1 MLLFFNYNFFSFL
14 SSLACY
20 YLALCFAVLIWY
32 INIINYD
39 DNNDTNHTNHTNHTI
54 KSVTVTNVK
63 MDKAIR
69 YYNVQFSENMVTGDY
84 SSETKAGK
92 TIEIS
97 GSSYKVEY

>member
-1 MLLFFNYNFFSFL
+1 M
-14 SSLACY
+14 ACY

-39 DNNDTNHTNHTNHTI
+39 DNNDTNHTI

-69 YYNVQFSENMVTGDY
+69 YYNVQFSENMVTGNY

>member
-1 MLLFFNYNFFSFL
+1 M
-14 SSLACY
+14 ACY

-39 DNNDTNHTNHTNHTI
+39 DNNNDTNHTI

-69 YYNVQFSENMVTGDY
+69 YYNVQFSENMVTDNY

>member
-39 DNNDTNHTNHTNHTI
+39 DNNDTNHTI

-69 YYNVQFSENMVTGDY
+69 YYNVQFSENMVTGNY

>member
-39 DNNDTNHTNHTNHTI
+39 DNNNDTNHTI

-69 YYNVQFSENMVTGDY
+69 YYNVQFSENMVTDNY